1 MKATA
6 AISSEAAARIG
17 RAHAQ
22 VMMAFAFTTACHSSA
37 TQSKATGGATAPA
50 PVQAISPAH
59 DSLFKRLHVD
69 ASRVKVAYLRCDD
82 PSSPYPLDGGAADG
96 VVVLDTTRPEDKSTW
111 KWYLVPAD
119 STGAPTDSTAP
130 KDYLIVTVDG
140 PPKAMDGS
148 RADRR
153 VGLSPDIDPDNVTL
167 RWTFVLT
174 PYGSYQIRNS
184 VSQAVIDGGATD
196 KRVYLNKESN
206 PVNGFQRW
214 RIEFQ

>member
-1 MKATA
+1 MKASV
-6 AISSEAAARIG
+6 AIRSGAAARMA
-17 RAHAQ
+17 RTHVP
-22 VMMAFAFTTACHSSA
+22 VMMGIAFMVACHSSA
-37 TQSKATGGATAPA
+37 TQSKGGATAPT

-69 ASRVKVAYLRCDD
+69 PGLIKVAYLRCDD

-96 VVVLDTTRPEDKSTW
+96 VVFLDTSRPEDKLSS

-119 STGAPTDSTAP
+119 SGSAPADPTAP
-130 KDYLIVTVDG
+130 RDYLVVTVDG
-140 PPKAMDGS
+140 PPRAMDGS

-153 VGLSPDIDPDNVTL
+153 VGLSPDIDPDNVAL

-174 PYGSYQIRNS
+174 PHGSYQIRNV
-184 VSQAVIDGGATD
+184 VSQGVIDGGATD
-196 KRVYLNKESN
+196 KRAYLNKQGN
-206 PVNGFQRW
+206 PENGFQRW